1 MSHHHALVA
10 ELRQRGIRLTP
21 QREIILDAI
30 RHEDEHLSADEIYRR
45 AHRRSPAINR
55 ATVYRTLELLQKLH
69 IIHQIN
75 LGDCVRYELC
85 QGKPHHHL
93 VCKVCGHTV
102 SLDHA
107 LLRPL
112 ERKIKQQFGFKAQ
125 MEHIV
130 IYGQC
135 PKCQKNNE

>member
-1 MSHHHALVA
+1 MSHHHTLVA

-30 RHEDEHLSADEIYRR
+30 RHEDEHLTADEIYRR
-45 AHRRSPAINR
+45 VRQRSPAINR
-55 ATVYRTLELLQKLH
+55 ATVYRTLELLQELR

-75 LGDCVRYELC
+75 LGGCTHYELC
-85 QGKPHHHL
+85 EGAPHHHL
-93 VCKVCGHTV
+93 VCKTCGQAV

-112 ERKIKQQFGFKAQ
+112 ERKLDQQFGFKAQ

-135 PKCQKNNE
+135 AQCRER